1 MLISLEIFMSL
12 YVLLI
17 IALVGC
23 IFSYNYKKI
32 PLIAFTAIGVIVLQ
46 ISEMNGVYAE
56 DIGNSQYIKCIDGK
70 KFIVGEN
77 SNTLVPESG
86 ICIDRT
92 YTYEEASKY
101 ESKSFI
107 KIN

>member
-1 MLISLEIFMSL
+1 MISLEVFIAF
-12 YVLLI
+12 YVFCVFLL
-17 IALVGC
+17 AGC
-23 IFSYNYKKI
+23 IFYSNYKMI
-32 PLIAFTAIGVIVLQ
+32 PLIVITTVGIITVQ
-46 ISEMNGVYAE
+46 ISERGGIYAE
-56 DIGNSQYIKCIDGK
+56 DIGNSQYIKCIEGK

-92 YTYEEASKY
+92 YTYEEASRY

>member
-1 MLISLEIFMSL
+1 MISLEVFIAF
-12 YVLLI
+12 YVAFVFLL
-17 IALVGC
+17 AGC
-23 IFSYNYKKI
+23 IFYSNYKMI
-32 PLIAFTAIGVIVLQ
+32 PFIISTTVCVIVVQL
-46 ISEMNGVYAE
+46 SERGGIYAE
-56 DIGNSQYIKCIDGK
+56 DIGNSQYIKCIEGK

-77 SNTLVPESG
+77 SNTLIQESG

-92 YTYEEASKY
+92 YTYEEASRY